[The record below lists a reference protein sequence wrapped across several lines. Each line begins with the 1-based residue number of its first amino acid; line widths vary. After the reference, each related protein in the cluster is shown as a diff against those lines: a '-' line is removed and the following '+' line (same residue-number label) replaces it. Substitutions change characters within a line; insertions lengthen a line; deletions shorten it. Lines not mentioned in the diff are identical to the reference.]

1 MFSLGEVYGRMN
13 KALLYTSLQSDGLYI
28 FENERLFKVGKA
40 KYRIAP
46 IKYTLNIIYMHMY
59 INVIIIKIKILN
71 NALIPWVFF
80 SSVLVT
86 APLSQAFVTT
96 VMHYY

>member
-1 MFSLGEVYGRMN
+1 M
-13 KALLYTSLQSDGLYI
+13 GLYI
-28 FENERLFKVGKA
+28 FENERLLKVHKA

-46 IKYTLNIIYMHMY
+46 IKYTLNIVYMHMY
-59 INVIIIKIKILN
+59 INVTIIKIKILN

-86 APLSQAFVTT
+86 AHSQAFVTT